1 MHIGAVLL
9 QPQRIE
15 RARAANAEQALLDDV
30 LGLSAHVMADKA
42 QGGRIADVLGEAV
55 EAMARRIFEHL
66 GGGLESARTRFRRQL
81 QPFIDRAQEMT
92 EALSDSDDP
101 VELADSGLRM
111 LIAVAD
117 ALKNLS
123 IDNLRPS
130 LNEVVNVIEDDLGL
144 TPAFLERQ
152 VFALIDDIIARL
164 RQETPET
171 NEALRENRLVS
182 IGIMRRL
189 KRHLRGQIF
198 IPTLNAEDLAASAL
212 DFLRRSDI
220 TPVIDKI
227 SCVGE
232 GLGAGL
238 RAGEA
243 LVRLVPYTGFG
254 LNTLGAADG
263 GGTASGGEF
272 CWYPTWLL
280 GNKDRPGYF
289 IPLKILFGV
298 LMLPTP
304 EDRIWIDRTTNTVTR
319 RNILRADEVWPTGTG
334 IDWNQIPATGD
345 PSRHYR
351 YTFPIVSA
359 DAMEKLAYH
368 TSWIIDAGE
377 LIMHTASIE
386 EGDWVSNALFM
397 GVNTGHGIY
406 KLAARKPLP
415 QYVMIPA
422 RAASYLGGSF
432 QGIHTKASADKG
444 FKIWLTLIGS
454 DAFEANVYNSIMN
467 GARDTL
473 ISFLTLMNYDGPVTA
488 PGGADNRPENR
499 KEVSGVVGTLVGLAT
514 SQVLI
519 RSIPKQGY
527 VYPFA
532 DVKTTLGYWIGGGL
546 ATAVLAGTVATVIA
560 ESIARAVDLEVWG
573 WQLISSSVQVLASYW
588 PSLYLGKEGDTEDG
602 KYNPAGDTP
611 ALRFAGYSQD
621 RANSPYKLPYEKGKS
636 YLCSQGNQG
645 MWSHNNYSSPQQ
657 VYAYDL
663 ALDQGDEVLAS
674 RPGMVCDY
682 FDWVPDD
689 QNVNTAAPAG
699 ATITDQTDNDN
710 WNFILIR
717 HDEPGDPLAGHDT
730 DEGGVAVTTYSMYGH
745 GRNGSVR
752 SVFNTRGVAPA
763 DIIGTRVLRG
773 QVIML
778 AGSTGNSL
786 HNHLH
791 IDVRPGPAPPAPGA
805 PPVLARSNLFS
816 RTIPFI
822 FRDVTSEG
830 GVPHSFNYYTSD
842 NDKVG

>member
-1 MHIGAVLL
+1 MHIGSVLL

-15 RARAANAEQALLDDV
+15 RAAAANAEQALLDDV
-30 LGLSAHVMADKA
+30 LGLSARVMADKA
-42 QGGRIADVLGEAV
+42 QGGRIADVMGEAV
-55 EAMARRIFEHL
+55 EAMAARILEHL
-66 GGGLESARTRFRRQL
+66 GDGLQSARQRFRNQF
-81 QPFIDRAQEMT
+81 QPFIDRAQDVT
-92 EALSDSDDP
+92 GALSDSDNP
-101 VELADSGLRM
+101 VELADSGLQI
-111 LIAVAD
+111 LIAIAD

-123 IDNLRPS
+123 IDQLRPP

-144 TPAFLERQ
+144 TPAFLEQQ
-152 VFALIDDIIARL
+152 VLALIDDIITRL
-164 RQETPET
+164 RQATPET
-171 NEALRENRLVS
+171 DEALRENRLVS
-182 IGIMRRL
+182 IGIMRRI
-189 KRHLRGQIF
+189 KRHLRGQLF
-198 IPTLNAEDLAASAL
+198 VPQLNAEDLAASLL

-220 TPVIDKI
+220 APIINKI
-227 SCVGE
+227 SCVGA
-232 GLGAGL
+232 GIGTGL

-243 LVRLVPYTGFG
+243 LVNLVPYTGFG

-263 GGTASGGEF
+263 GGTESGDEF

-280 GNKDRPGYF
+280 GNKDRPAYF
-289 IPLKILFGV
+289 IPLKILLGV

-304 EDRIWIDRTTNTVTR
+304 EDRIWINRTTNTVTR
-319 RNILRADEVWPTGTG
+319 RNILRGNEVWPTGAG
-334 IDWNQIPATGD
+334 IDWNQVPVTGD
-345 PSRHYR
+345 PTKHYR
-351 YTFPIVSA
+351 YTFPIVNA

-368 TSWIIDAGE
+368 SSWIIDAGE
-377 LIMHTASIE
+377 LIMHAVSIE

-397 GVNTGHGIY
+397 TVNTGHGIY
-406 KLAARKPLP
+406 KVAAQKPLP

-432 QGIHTKASADKG
+432 QGIHTQANGEKG
-444 FKIWLTLIGS
+444 FKFWLTLFGT
-454 DAFEANVYNSIMN
+454 DAFEANLYYSIMN
-467 GARDTL
+467 GARDTVL
-473 ISFLTLMNYDGPVTA
+473 SFFTLLNYDGPVTA
-488 PGGADNRPENR
+488 PAGADTRPENR
-499 KEVSGVVGTLVGLAT
+499 KEVSGIVGTLVGLAT

-519 RSIPKQGY
+519 RAIPKRDY

-573 WQLISSSVQVLASYW
+573 WQLISSSIQVLASYW

-611 ALRFAGYSQD
+611 ALRFAGYSPD

-674 RPGMVCDY
+674 RPGIVCDY
-682 FDWVPDD
+682 FDWVPD
-689 QNVNTAAPAG
+689 NENINAAAPTG
-699 ATITDQTDNDN
+699 ATIPNQTDSDN
-710 WNFILIR
+710 WNFVLIR
-717 HDEPGDPLAGHDT
+717 HDEPGDPLAGHDL
-730 DEGGVAVTTYSMYGH
+730 DEGGVAVTTYAMYGH

-752 SVFNTRGVAPA
+752 SVFNARGVADA

-791 IDVRPGPAPPAPGA
+791 IDVRPGPAPPAAGS
-805 PPVLARSNLFS
+805 PPVLARGNLFD

-822 FRDVTSEG
+822 FRDVTGEG

-842 NDKVG
+842 NEKI